1 MAVVVLGV
9 GWPSIALVV
18 VVMMVAVCITKMP
31 NTSIIVGC
39 YCVVVISILSIACH
53 GNRDGG
59 SVTVLN

>member
-18 VVMMVAVCITKMP
+18 VVMMVAVCIINMP
-31 NTSIIVGC
+31 TTIIVGC
-39 YCVVVISILSIACH
+39 YRVVVICILSIACH